1 MGGYVTISLG
11 FPLPLLIKKHTPREI
26 GQLFLGKHGGG
37 LNFYQFPENITIL
50 FGGIWGVIFGG

>member
-26 GQLFLGKHGGG
+26 GQPFWGDMGGAY
-37 LNFYQFPENITIL
+37 NFSVFQKL
-50 FGGIWGVIFGG
+50 